1 MTDEG
6 LLRLEVSR
14 NLDRGRRVRGSDSL
28 VVRPAVLANPSL
40 NQPHTAAIS
49 LKVKTRTSNCRTMQ
63 AKRARTWDS
72 APLNS

>member
-28 VVRPAVLANPSL
+28 
-40 NQPHTAAIS
+40 IEE
-49 LKVKTRTSNCRTMQ
+49 TRGLGKCLTQSTSHGRNFSESENKNVELPYNAGQTCPD
-63 AKRARTWDS
+63 WDS